1 MNKTWIK
8 EHWLEILLCVG
19 IVIQIGALAV
29 FNLTRLPYESNYDSS
44 CAYAQIVE
52 MWRQKRILLKDWAYQ
67 TTLGIDSPV
76 LLGALFYGITKNAFT
91 AFGLANIVTVIVYA
105 CLFYDILKQADV
117 KKNMRLLAVLFLL
130 TPYSTGQLGYMPM
143 LFTSAGSYAYKLL
156 VPLLLIDILVRMH
169 KGQEIKKYWYLI
181 LFATFFVFDTAVS
194 SGEYIVTVIVYACL
208 FYDILKQADVK
219 KNMRLLAVL
228 FLLTPYSTGQ
238 LGYMPM
244 LFTSAGSY
252 AYKLL
257 VPLLL
262 IDILVRMHKG
272 QEIKKYWY
280 LILFATFFVFD
291 TAVSS
296 GEYILLCAVLPLIG
310 YEILHVLIG
319 NDIKQIFN
327 KRLGFLILESAIYV
341 VGIKVGRRTG
351 IIESVGS
358 QMMLTKAKHFPSVIA
373 KCLTGIFQ
381 LFGGIPDYED
391 IPVTQ
396 TYGMMYLF
404 RFFLAAVILASWI
417 YLLKHLKEN
426 EKYKEL
432 VGMITCIFAVNLI
445 VLIFANVNYA
455 TKTFEYRYH
464 LISMIPMILLTSIAA
479 SDLWEK
485 RKLLEQTIVLV
496 TIVLLLFVNVYDYKN
511 YMRDCY
517 NYQGDMQGITLTAE
531 QEGVHLI
538 ITIGSES
545 ISMGRCMRNVNPN
558 VEISTWGG
566 YNHGVG
572 WGASTYYFDNAHL
585 KTPYMVLMTQKEYEL
600 MPKQIAKQLEE
611 VQVFGIF
618 RLYRVK
624 ENVLDGDNTLPQSGT
639 NRDFCYSSGYEYWG
653 KMESDGNVLSSG
665 KKETVLR
672 SNKKKIE
679 KDATYDIVVH
689 YEVIQAKEDSAATFR
704 VRNAQDEI
712 IAEQEMPKDATK
724 ITIKDVS
731 VITGMEWV
739 RYRINAEKGSK
750 IRIRSIETI
759 AQ

>member
-105 CLFYDILKQADV
+105 F
-117 KKNMRLLAVLFLL
+117 
-130 TPYSTGQLGYMPM
+130 
-143 LFTSAGSYAYKLL
+143 
-156 VPLLLIDILVRMH
+156 
-169 KGQEIKKYWYLI
+169 
-181 LFATFFVFDTAVS
+181 
-194 SGEYIVTVIVYACL
+194 L

-455 TKTFEYRYH
+455 AETFEYRYH

-618 RLYRVK
+618 QLYRVK

-639 NRDFCYSSGYEYWG
+639 SRDFCYSSGYEYWG

-672 SNKKKIE
+672 SNKKKI
-679 KDATYDIVVH
+679 KRDATYDMIVH
-689 YEVIQAKEDSAATFR
+689 YEVIQAKEDSAAVFR

-712 IAEQEMPKDATK
+712 IAEQEMPSDATE
-724 ITIKDVS
+724 IRIRDVS
-731 VITGMEWV
+731 VTQSMEWI
-739 RYRINAEKGSK
+739 RYRINAQKGSK
-750 IRIRSIETI
+750 IRIKSIETV

>member
-52 MWRQKRILLKDWAYQ
+52 MRIHKRILIKDWAYQ
-67 TTLGIDSPV
+67 TTMGIDSPV

-105 CLFYDILKQADV
+105 F
-117 KKNMRLLAVLFLL
+117 
-130 TPYSTGQLGYMPM
+130 
-143 LFTSAGSYAYKLL
+143 
-156 VPLLLIDILVRMH
+156 
-169 KGQEIKKYWYLI
+169 
-181 LFATFFVFDTAVS
+181 
-194 SGEYIVTVIVYACL
+194 L

-455 TKTFEYRYH
+455 AETFEYRYH

-611 VQVFGIF
+611 VQTFGLF
-618 RLYRVK
+618 QLYRVK

-672 SNKKKIE
+672 SNKKKI
-679 KDATYDIVVH
+679 KRDATYDMIVH
-689 YEVIQAKEDSAATFR
+689 YEVIQAKEDSAAVFR

-712 IAEQEMPKDATK
+712 IAEQEMPKDATE
-724 ITIKDVS
+724 IRIRDVS
-731 VITGMEWV
+731 VTQSMEWI
-739 RYRINAEKGSK
+739 RYRINAQKGSK
-750 IRIRSIETI
+750 IRIKSIETV

>member
-194 SGEYIVTVIVYACL
+194 SGEYI
-208 FYDILKQADVK
+208 
-219 KNMRLLAVL
+219 
-228 FLLTPYSTGQ
+228 
-238 LGYMPM
+238 
-244 LFTSAGSY
+244 
-252 AYKLL
+252 
-257 VPLLL
+257 
-262 IDILVRMHKG
+262 
-272 QEIKKYWY
+272 
-280 LILFATFFVFD
+280 
-291 TAVSS
+291 
-296 GEYILLCAVLPLIG
+296 LLCAVLPLVG

-341 VGIKVGRRTG
+341 VGIKVGKRTG

-396 TYGMMYLF
+396 TYGLMYLF

-611 VQVFGIF
+611 AQVFGIF

-679 KDATYDIVVH
+679 KDAAYDIVVH
-689 YEVIQAKEDSAATFR
+689 YEVLKSKEDSAATFR

>member
-91 AFGLANIVTVIVYA
+91 AFGLAN
-105 CLFYDILKQADV
+105 
-117 KKNMRLLAVLFLL
+117 
-130 TPYSTGQLGYMPM
+130 
-143 LFTSAGSYAYKLL
+143 
-156 VPLLLIDILVRMH
+156 
-169 KGQEIKKYWYLI
+169 
-181 LFATFFVFDTAVS
+181 
-194 SGEYIVTVIVYACL
+194 IVTVIVYACL

-517 NYQGDMQGITLTAE
+517 NDQGDMQGITLTAE

-679 KDATYDIVVH
+679 KDAAYDIVVH
-689 YEVIQAKEDSAATFR
+689 YEVLKSKEDSAATFR

-712 IAEQEMPKDATK
+712 IAEQEMPKDATE

>member
-91 AFGLANIVTVIVYA
+91 AFGLAN
-105 CLFYDILKQADV
+105 
-117 KKNMRLLAVLFLL
+117 
-130 TPYSTGQLGYMPM
+130 
-143 LFTSAGSYAYKLL
+143 
-156 VPLLLIDILVRMH
+156 
-169 KGQEIKKYWYLI
+169 
-181 LFATFFVFDTAVS
+181 
-194 SGEYIVTVIVYACL
+194 IVTVIVYACL

-455 TKTFEYRYH
+455 TETFEFRYH

-672 SNKKKIE
+672 SNKKKI
-679 KDATYDIVVH
+679 KRDATYDMIVH
-689 YEVIQAKEDSAATFR
+689 YEVIQAKEDSAAVFR

-712 IAEQEMPKDATK
+712 IAEQEMPKDATE
-724 ITIKDVS
+724 IRIRDVS
-731 VITGMEWV
+731 VTQSMEWI
-739 RYRINAEKGSK
+739 RYRINAQKGSK
-750 IRIRSIETI
+750 IRIKSIETV

>member
-76 LLGALFYGITKNAFT
+76 LLGVLFYGITKNAFT

-105 CLFYDILKQADV
+105 F
-117 KKNMRLLAVLFLL
+117 
-130 TPYSTGQLGYMPM
+130 
-143 LFTSAGSYAYKLL
+143 
-156 VPLLLIDILVRMH
+156 
-169 KGQEIKKYWYLI
+169 
-181 LFATFFVFDTAVS
+181 
-194 SGEYIVTVIVYACL
+194 L

-679 KDATYDIVVH
+679 KDAAYDIVVH
-689 YEVIQAKEDSAATFR
+689 YEVLKSKEDSAATFR

-712 IAEQEMPKDATK
+712 IAEQEMPKDATE

>member
-67 TTLGIDSPV
+67 STLGIDSPV

-91 AFGLANIVTVIVYA
+91 AFGLAN
-105 CLFYDILKQADV
+105 
-117 KKNMRLLAVLFLL
+117 
-130 TPYSTGQLGYMPM
+130 
-143 LFTSAGSYAYKLL
+143 
-156 VPLLLIDILVRMH
+156 
-169 KGQEIKKYWYLI
+169 
-181 LFATFFVFDTAVS
+181 
-194 SGEYIVTVIVYACL
+194 IVTVIVYACL

>member
-1 MNKTWIK
+1 MNKAWIK

-76 LLGALFYGITKNAFT
+76 LLGVLFYGITKNAFT

-105 CLFYDILKQADV
+105 FLFYDILKQADV
-117 KKNMRLLAVLFLL
+117 AKNMRLLAVLFLL

-169 KGQEIKKYWYLI
+169 KGQK
-181 LFATFFVFDTAVS
+181 
-194 SGEYIVTVIVYACL
+194 
-208 FYDILKQADVK
+208 
-219 KNMRLLAVL
+219 
-228 FLLTPYSTGQ
+228 
-238 LGYMPM
+238 
-244 LFTSAGSY
+244 
-252 AYKLL
+252 
-257 VPLLL
+257 
-262 IDILVRMHKG
+262 
-272 QEIKKYWY
+272 IKKYWY

-417 YLLKHLKEN
+417 YLLKHLNEN

-455 TKTFEYRYH
+455 TETFEFRYH

-511 YMRDCY
+511 YMKDCY

-618 RLYRVK
+618 QLYRVK

-672 SNKKKIE
+672 SNKKKI
-679 KDATYDIVVH
+679 KRDATYDMIVH
-689 YEVIQAKEDSAATFR
+689 YEVIQAKEDNAAVFR
-704 VRNAQDEI
+704 IRNAQDEI
-712 IAEQEMPKDATK
+712 IAEQEMPKDATE
-724 ITIKDVS
+724 IRIRDVS
-731 VITGMEWV
+731 VTQSMEWI
-739 RYRINAEKGSK
+739 RYRINSQKGSK
-750 IRIRSIETI
+750 IRIKSIETV

>member
-91 AFGLANIVTVIVYA
+91 AFGLAN
-105 CLFYDILKQADV
+105 
-117 KKNMRLLAVLFLL
+117 
-130 TPYSTGQLGYMPM
+130 
-143 LFTSAGSYAYKLL
+143 
-156 VPLLLIDILVRMH
+156 
-169 KGQEIKKYWYLI
+169 
-181 LFATFFVFDTAVS
+181 
-194 SGEYIVTVIVYACL
+194 IVTVIVYACL

-455 TKTFEYRYH
+455 TETFEFRYH

-600 MPKQIAKQLEE
+600 MPKQIAQQLEE

-679 KDATYDIVVH
+679 KDAAYDIVVH
-689 YEVIQAKEDSAATFR
+689 YEVLKSKEDSAATFR

>member
-169 KGQEIKKYWYLI
+169 KGQK
-181 LFATFFVFDTAVS
+181 
-194 SGEYIVTVIVYACL
+194 
-208 FYDILKQADVK
+208 
-219 KNMRLLAVL
+219 
-228 FLLTPYSTGQ
+228 
-238 LGYMPM
+238 
-244 LFTSAGSY
+244 
-252 AYKLL
+252 
-257 VPLLL
+257 
-262 IDILVRMHKG
+262 
-272 QEIKKYWY
+272 IKKYWY

-319 NDIKQIFN
+319 NDIKQIFS

-426 EKYKEL
+426 AKYKEL

-618 RLYRVK
+618 QLYRVK

-679 KDATYDIVVH
+679 KDAAYDIVVH
-689 YEVIQAKEDSAATFR
+689 YEVLKSKEDSAATFR

-712 IAEQEMPKDATK
+712 IAEQEMPKHATK

-731 VITGMEWV
+731 VITGMESV

-750 IRIRSIETI
+750 IRIRSIETF

>member
-76 LLGALFYGITKNAFT
+76 LLGVLFYGITKNAFT

-105 CLFYDILKQADV
+105 FLFYDILKQADV
-117 KKNMRLLAVLFLL
+117 A
-130 TPYSTGQLGYMPM
+130 
-143 LFTSAGSYAYKLL
+143 
-156 VPLLLIDILVRMH
+156 
-169 KGQEIKKYWYLI
+169 
-181 LFATFFVFDTAVS
+181 
-194 SGEYIVTVIVYACL
+194 
-208 FYDILKQADVK
+208 

-455 TKTFEYRYH
+455 TETFEYRYH

-485 RKLLEQTIVLV
+485 RKLLEQTVVLA
-496 TIVLLLFVNVYDYKN
+496 TIALLLFINVYGYKN
-511 YMRDCY
+511 YMKDCY
-517 NYQGDMQGITLTAE
+517 NYQGDMQAITLTAE

-679 KDATYDIVVH
+679 KDAAYDIVVH
-689 YEVIQAKEDSAATFR
+689 YEVLKSKEDSAATFR

>member
-105 CLFYDILKQADV
+105 F
-117 KKNMRLLAVLFLL
+117 
-130 TPYSTGQLGYMPM
+130 
-143 LFTSAGSYAYKLL
+143 
-156 VPLLLIDILVRMH
+156 
-169 KGQEIKKYWYLI
+169 
-181 LFATFFVFDTAVS
+181 
-194 SGEYIVTVIVYACL
+194 L

-464 LISMIPMILLTSIAA
+464 LIGMIPMILLTSIAA

-611 VQVFGIF
+611 VQTFGLF
-618 RLYRVK
+618 QLYRVK

-672 SNKKKIE
+672 SNKKKI
-679 KDATYDIVVH
+679 KRDATYDMIVH
-689 YEVIQAKEDSAATFR
+689 YEVIQAKEDSAAVFR

-712 IAEQEMPKDATK
+712 IAEQEMPKDATE
-724 ITIKDVS
+724 IRIRDVS
-731 VITGMEWV
+731 VTQSMEWI
-739 RYRINAEKGSK
+739 RYRINAQKGSK
-750 IRIRSIETI
+750 IRIKSIETV

>member
-105 CLFYDILKQADV
+105 F
-117 KKNMRLLAVLFLL
+117 
-130 TPYSTGQLGYMPM
+130 
-143 LFTSAGSYAYKLL
+143 
-156 VPLLLIDILVRMH
+156 
-169 KGQEIKKYWYLI
+169 
-181 LFATFFVFDTAVS
+181 
-194 SGEYIVTVIVYACL
+194 L

-455 TKTFEYRYH
+455 TETFEFRYH

-517 NYQGDMQGITLTAE
+517 NDQGDMQGITLTAE

-618 RLYRVK
+618 QLYRVK

-672 SNKKKIE
+672 SNKKKI
-679 KDATYDIVVH
+679 KRDATYDMIVH
-689 YEVIQAKEDSAATFR
+689 YEVIQAKEDSAAVFR

-712 IAEQEMPKDATK
+712 IAEQEMPKDATE

>member
-194 SGEYIVTVIVYACL
+194 SGEYI
-208 FYDILKQADVK
+208 
-219 KNMRLLAVL
+219 
-228 FLLTPYSTGQ
+228 
-238 LGYMPM
+238 
-244 LFTSAGSY
+244 
-252 AYKLL
+252 
-257 VPLLL
+257 
-262 IDILVRMHKG
+262 
-272 QEIKKYWY
+272 
-280 LILFATFFVFD
+280 
-291 TAVSS
+291 
-296 GEYILLCAVLPLIG
+296 LLCAVLPLVG

-464 LISMIPMILLTSIAA
+464 LIGMIPMILLTSIAA

-611 VQVFGIF
+611 VQTFGLF
-618 RLYRVK
+618 QLYRVK

-672 SNKKKIE
+672 SNKKKI
-679 KDATYDIVVH
+679 KRDATYDMIVH
-689 YEVIQAKEDSAATFR
+689 YEVIQAKEDSAAVFR

-712 IAEQEMPKDATK
+712 IAEQEMPKDATE
-724 ITIKDVS
+724 IRIRDVS
-731 VITGMEWV
+731 VTQSMEWI
-739 RYRINAEKGSK
+739 RYRINAQKGSK
-750 IRIRSIETI
+750 IRIKSIETV

>member
-105 CLFYDILKQADV
+105 F
-117 KKNMRLLAVLFLL
+117 
-130 TPYSTGQLGYMPM
+130 
-143 LFTSAGSYAYKLL
+143 
-156 VPLLLIDILVRMH
+156 
-169 KGQEIKKYWYLI
+169 
-181 LFATFFVFDTAVS
+181 
-194 SGEYIVTVIVYACL
+194 L

-712 IAEQEMPKDATK
+712 IAEQEMPKDATE
-724 ITIKDVS
+724 IRIRDVS
-731 VITGMEWV
+731 VTQSMEWI
-739 RYRINAEKGSK
+739 RYRINSQKGSK
-750 IRIRSIETI
+750 IRIKSIETV

>member
-91 AFGLANIVTVIVYA
+91 AFGLAN
-105 CLFYDILKQADV
+105 
-117 KKNMRLLAVLFLL
+117 
-130 TPYSTGQLGYMPM
+130 
-143 LFTSAGSYAYKLL
+143 
-156 VPLLLIDILVRMH
+156 
-169 KGQEIKKYWYLI
+169 
-181 LFATFFVFDTAVS
+181 
-194 SGEYIVTVIVYACL
+194 IVTVIVYACL

-585 KTPYMVLMTQKEYEL
+585 KTPYMDLMTQKDYEV

>member
-91 AFGLANIVTVIVYA
+91 AFGLAN
-105 CLFYDILKQADV
+105 
-117 KKNMRLLAVLFLL
+117 
-130 TPYSTGQLGYMPM
+130 
-143 LFTSAGSYAYKLL
+143 
-156 VPLLLIDILVRMH
+156 
-169 KGQEIKKYWYLI
+169 
-181 LFATFFVFDTAVS
+181 
-194 SGEYIVTVIVYACL
+194 IVTVIVYACL

-445 VLIFANVNYA
+445 VLIFANVTYA

>member
-105 CLFYDILKQADV
+105 FLFYDILKQADV
-117 KKNMRLLAVLFLL
+117 A
-130 TPYSTGQLGYMPM
+130 
-143 LFTSAGSYAYKLL
+143 
-156 VPLLLIDILVRMH
+156 
-169 KGQEIKKYWYLI
+169 
-181 LFATFFVFDTAVS
+181 
-194 SGEYIVTVIVYACL
+194 
-208 FYDILKQADVK
+208 

-358 QMMLTKAKHFPSVIA
+358 QMILTKAKHFPSVIA

-455 TKTFEYRYH
+455 TETFEFRYH

-485 RKLLEQTIVLV
+485 RKLLEQTVVLA
-496 TIVLLLFVNVYDYKN
+496 TIALLLFVNVYGYKN
-511 YMRDCY
+511 YMKDCY
-517 NYQGDMQGITLTAE
+517 NYQGDMQAIILTAE

-618 RLYRVK
+618 QLYRVK

-653 KMESDGNVLSSG
+653 KMESDGNLLSSG

-679 KDATYDIVVH
+679 KDAAYDIVVH
-689 YEVIQAKEDSAATFR
+689 YEVLKSKEDSAATFR

>member
-1 MNKTWIK
+1 
-8 EHWLEILLCVG
+8 
-19 IVIQIGALAV
+19 
-29 FNLTRLPYESNYDSS
+29 
-44 CAYAQIVE
+44 
-52 MWRQKRILLKDWAYQ
+52 
-67 TTLGIDSPV
+67 
-76 LLGALFYGITKNAFT
+76 
-91 AFGLANIVTVIVYA
+91 
-105 CLFYDILKQADV
+105 
-117 KKNMRLLAVLFLL
+117 MRLLAVLFLL

-169 KGQEIKKYWYLI
+169 KGQKIKKYWYLI
-181 LFATFFVFDTAVS
+181 LFASFFVFDTA
-194 SGEYIVTVIVYACL
+194 
-208 FYDILKQADVK
+208 F
-219 KNMRLLAVL
+219 
-228 FLLTPYSTGQ
+228 
-238 LGYMPM
+238 
-244 LFTSAGSY
+244 
-252 AYKLL
+252 
-257 VPLLL
+257 
-262 IDILVRMHKG
+262 
-272 QEIKKYWY
+272 
-280 LILFATFFVFD
+280 
-291 TAVSS
+291 SS
-296 GEYILLCAVLPLIG
+296 GEYILLCAILPLIG

-455 TKTFEYRYH
+455 AETFEYRYH

-611 VQVFGIF
+611 VQTFGLF
-618 RLYRVK
+618 QLYRVK

-672 SNKKKIE
+672 SNKKKI
-679 KDATYDIVVH
+679 KRDATYDMIVH
-689 YEVIQAKEDSAATFR
+689 YEVIQAKEDSAAF
-704 VRNAQDEI
+704 
-712 IAEQEMPKDATK
+712 
-724 ITIKDVS
+724 S
-731 VITGMEWV
+731 V
-739 RYRINAEKGSK
+739 
-750 IRIRSIETI
+750 
-759 AQ
+759 

>member
-91 AFGLANIVTVIVYA
+91 AFGLAN
-105 CLFYDILKQADV
+105 
-117 KKNMRLLAVLFLL
+117 
-130 TPYSTGQLGYMPM
+130 
-143 LFTSAGSYAYKLL
+143 
-156 VPLLLIDILVRMH
+156 
-169 KGQEIKKYWYLI
+169 
-181 LFATFFVFDTAVS
+181 
-194 SGEYIVTVIVYACL
+194 IVTVIVYACL

-455 TKTFEYRYH
+455 TETFEFRYH

-679 KDATYDIVVH
+679 KDAAYDIVVH
-689 YEVIQAKEDSAATFR
+689 YEVLKSKEDSAATFR

-712 IAEQEMPKDATK
+712 IAEQEMPSDATE
-724 ITIKDVS
+724 IRIRDVS
-731 VITGMEWV
+731 VTQSMEWI
-739 RYRINAEKGSK
+739 RYRINAQKGSK
-750 IRIRSIETI
+750 IRIKSIETV

>member
-105 CLFYDILKQADV
+105 F
-117 KKNMRLLAVLFLL
+117 
-130 TPYSTGQLGYMPM
+130 
-143 LFTSAGSYAYKLL
+143 
-156 VPLLLIDILVRMH
+156 
-169 KGQEIKKYWYLI
+169 
-181 LFATFFVFDTAVS
+181 
-194 SGEYIVTVIVYACL
+194 L

-310 YEILHVLIG
+310 YEILHVLIE

-455 TKTFEYRYH
+455 AETFEYRYH

-611 VQVFGIF
+611 VQTFGLF
-618 RLYRVK
+618 QLYRVK

-672 SNKKKIE
+672 SNKKKI
-679 KDATYDIVVH
+679 KRDATYDMIVH
-689 YEVIQAKEDSAATFR
+689 YEVIQAKEDSAAVFR

-712 IAEQEMPKDATK
+712 IAEQEMPKDATE
-724 ITIKDVS
+724 IRIRDVS
-731 VITGMEWV
+731 VTQSMEWI
-739 RYRINAEKGSK
+739 RYRINAQKGSK
-750 IRIRSIETI
+750 IRIKSIETV

>member
-181 LFATFFVFDTAVS
+181 LFA
-194 SGEYIVTVIVYACL
+194 I
-208 FYDILKQADVK
+208 
-219 KNMRLLAVL
+219 
-228 FLLTPYSTGQ
+228 
-238 LGYMPM
+238 
-244 LFTSAGSY
+244 
-252 AYKLL
+252 
-257 VPLLL
+257 
-262 IDILVRMHKG
+262 
-272 QEIKKYWY
+272 
-280 LILFATFFVFD
+280 FFVFD

-455 TKTFEYRYH
+455 TETFEFRYH

-517 NYQGDMQGITLTAE
+517 NNQGDMQGITLTAE

-679 KDATYDIVVH
+679 KDAAYDIVVH
-689 YEVIQAKEDSAATFR
+689 YEVLKSKEDSAATFR

>member
-169 KGQEIKKYWYLI
+169 KGQK
-181 LFATFFVFDTAVS
+181 
-194 SGEYIVTVIVYACL
+194 
-208 FYDILKQADVK
+208 
-219 KNMRLLAVL
+219 
-228 FLLTPYSTGQ
+228 
-238 LGYMPM
+238 
-244 LFTSAGSY
+244 
-252 AYKLL
+252 
-257 VPLLL
+257 
-262 IDILVRMHKG
+262 
-272 QEIKKYWY
+272 IKKYWY

-296 GEYILLCAVLPLIG
+296 GEYILLCAVVPLIG

-455 TKTFEYRYH
+455 TETFEFRYH

-517 NYQGDMQGITLTAE
+517 NYQGDMQAITLTAE

-712 IAEQEMPKDATK
+712 IAEQEMPKDATE
-724 ITIKDVS
+724 IRIRDVS
-731 VITGMEWV
+731 VTQSMEWI
-739 RYRINAEKGSK
+739 RYRINSQKGSK
-750 IRIRSIETI
+750 IRIKSIETV

>member
-194 SGEYIVTVIVYACL
+194 SGE
-208 FYDILKQADVK
+208 
-219 KNMRLLAVL
+219 
-228 FLLTPYSTGQ
+228 S
-238 LGYMPM
+238 
-244 LFTSAGSY
+244 
-252 AYKLL
+252 
-257 VPLLL
+257 
-262 IDILVRMHKG
+262 
-272 QEIKKYWY
+272 
-280 LILFATFFVFD
+280 
-291 TAVSS
+291 
-296 GEYILLCAVLPLIG
+296 ILLCAVLPLIG

>member
-169 KGQEIKKYWYLI
+169 KGQK
-181 LFATFFVFDTAVS
+181 
-194 SGEYIVTVIVYACL
+194 
-208 FYDILKQADVK
+208 
-219 KNMRLLAVL
+219 
-228 FLLTPYSTGQ
+228 
-238 LGYMPM
+238 
-244 LFTSAGSY
+244 
-252 AYKLL
+252 
-257 VPLLL
+257 
-262 IDILVRMHKG
+262 
-272 QEIKKYWY
+272 IKKYWY

-319 NDIKQIFN
+319 NDIKQIFS

-426 EKYKEL
+426 AKYNEH

-618 RLYRVK
+618 QLYRVK

-679 KDATYDIVVH
+679 KDAAYDIVVH
-689 YEVIQAKEDSAATFR
+689 YEVLKSKEDSAATFR

>member
-91 AFGLANIVTVIVYA
+91 AFGLAN
-105 CLFYDILKQADV
+105 
-117 KKNMRLLAVLFLL
+117 
-130 TPYSTGQLGYMPM
+130 
-143 LFTSAGSYAYKLL
+143 
-156 VPLLLIDILVRMH
+156 
-169 KGQEIKKYWYLI
+169 
-181 LFATFFVFDTAVS
+181 
-194 SGEYIVTVIVYACL
+194 IVTVIVYACL

-724 ITIKDVS
+724 ITIKNVS

>member
-169 KGQEIKKYWYLI
+169 KGQK
-181 LFATFFVFDTAVS
+181 
-194 SGEYIVTVIVYACL
+194 
-208 FYDILKQADVK
+208 
-219 KNMRLLAVL
+219 
-228 FLLTPYSTGQ
+228 
-238 LGYMPM
+238 
-244 LFTSAGSY
+244 
-252 AYKLL
+252 
-257 VPLLL
+257 
-262 IDILVRMHKG
+262 
-272 QEIKKYWY
+272 IKKYWY

-319 NDIKQIFN
+319 NDIKQIFS

-426 EKYKEL
+426 AKYKEL

>member
-91 AFGLANIVTVIVYA
+91 AFGLANIVTVIVYVF
-105 CLFYDILKQADV
+105 LFYDILKQADV
-117 KKNMRLLAVLFLL
+117 AKNMRLLAVLFLL

-143 LFTSAGSYAYKLL
+143 LFTSASSYAYKLL

-169 KGQEIKKYWYLI
+169 KGQEIKKYWYL
-181 LFATFFVFDTAVS
+181 V
-194 SGEYIVTVIVYACL
+194 
-208 FYDILKQADVK
+208 
-219 KNMRLLAVL
+219 
-228 FLLTPYSTGQ
+228 
-238 LGYMPM
+238 
-244 LFTSAGSY
+244 
-252 AYKLL
+252 
-257 VPLLL
+257 
-262 IDILVRMHKG
+262 
-272 QEIKKYWY
+272 
-280 LILFATFFVFD
+280 LFATFFVFD

-296 GEYILLCAVLPLIG
+296 GEYILLCAILPLIG

-327 KRLGFLILESAIYV
+327 KRFGFLILESAIYV

-679 KDATYDIVVH
+679 KDAAYDIVVH
-689 YEVIQAKEDSAATFR
+689 YEVLKSKEDSAATFR

-712 IAEQEMPKDATK
+712 IAEQEMPKDATE
-724 ITIKDVS
+724 IRIRDVS
-731 VITGMEWV
+731 VTQSMEWI
-739 RYRINAEKGSK
+739 RYRINAQKGSK
-750 IRIRSIETI
+750 IRIKSIETV

>member
-91 AFGLANIVTVIVYA
+91 AFGLAN
-105 CLFYDILKQADV
+105 
-117 KKNMRLLAVLFLL
+117 
-130 TPYSTGQLGYMPM
+130 
-143 LFTSAGSYAYKLL
+143 
-156 VPLLLIDILVRMH
+156 
-169 KGQEIKKYWYLI
+169 
-181 LFATFFVFDTAVS
+181 
-194 SGEYIVTVIVYACL
+194 IVTVIVYACL

-404 RFFLAAVILASWI
+404 RFFLAAVILASLI

-731 VITGMEWV
+731 VITGMEWD

>member
-76 LLGALFYGITKNAFT
+76 LLGALFYGITKNVFT
-91 AFGLANIVTVIVYA
+91 AFGLANIVTVIVYVF
-105 CLFYDILKQADV
+105 LFYDILKQADV
-117 KKNMRLLAVLFLL
+117 AKNMRLLAVLFLL

-169 KGQEIKKYWYLI
+169 KGQEIKKYWYL
-181 LFATFFVFDTAVS
+181 V
-194 SGEYIVTVIVYACL
+194 
-208 FYDILKQADVK
+208 
-219 KNMRLLAVL
+219 
-228 FLLTPYSTGQ
+228 
-238 LGYMPM
+238 
-244 LFTSAGSY
+244 
-252 AYKLL
+252 
-257 VPLLL
+257 
-262 IDILVRMHKG
+262 
-272 QEIKKYWY
+272 
-280 LILFATFFVFD
+280 LFATFFVFD

-296 GEYILLCAVLPLIG
+296 GEYILLCAILPLIG

-327 KRLGFLILESAIYV
+327 KRFGFLILESAIYV

-679 KDATYDIVVH
+679 KDAAYDIVVH
-689 YEVIQAKEDSAATFR
+689 YEVLKSKEDSAATFR

-712 IAEQEMPKDATK
+712 IAEQEMPKDATE
-724 ITIKDVS
+724 IRIRDVS
-731 VITGMEWV
+731 VTQSMEWI
-739 RYRINAEKGSK
+739 RYRINAQKGSK
-750 IRIRSIETI
+750 IRIKSIETV

>member
-169 KGQEIKKYWYLI
+169 KGQK
-181 LFATFFVFDTAVS
+181 
-194 SGEYIVTVIVYACL
+194 
-208 FYDILKQADVK
+208 
-219 KNMRLLAVL
+219 
-228 FLLTPYSTGQ
+228 
-238 LGYMPM
+238 
-244 LFTSAGSY
+244 
-252 AYKLL
+252 
-257 VPLLL
+257 
-262 IDILVRMHKG
+262 
-272 QEIKKYWY
+272 IKKYWY

-319 NDIKQIFN
+319 NDIKQIFS

-426 EKYKEL
+426 AKYKEL

-485 RKLLEQTIVLV
+485 RKLLEQIIVLV

-618 RLYRVK
+618 QLYRVK

-679 KDATYDIVVH
+679 KDAAYDIVVH
-689 YEVIQAKEDSAATFR
+689 YEVLKSKEDSAATFR

>member
-76 LLGALFYGITKNAFT
+76 LLGVLFYGITKNAFT

-105 CLFYDILKQADV
+105 F
-117 KKNMRLLAVLFLL
+117 
-130 TPYSTGQLGYMPM
+130 
-143 LFTSAGSYAYKLL
+143 
-156 VPLLLIDILVRMH
+156 
-169 KGQEIKKYWYLI
+169 
-181 LFATFFVFDTAVS
+181 
-194 SGEYIVTVIVYACL
+194 L

-432 VGMITCIFAVNLI
+432 VGMIICIFAVNLI

-517 NYQGDMQGITLTAE
+517 NYQGDMQAITLTAE

>member
-8 EHWLEILLCVG
+8 EHWLEVLLCVG

-76 LLGALFYGITKNAFT
+76 LLGVLFYGITKNAFT

-105 CLFYDILKQADV
+105 F
-117 KKNMRLLAVLFLL
+117 
-130 TPYSTGQLGYMPM
+130 
-143 LFTSAGSYAYKLL
+143 
-156 VPLLLIDILVRMH
+156 
-169 KGQEIKKYWYLI
+169 
-181 LFATFFVFDTAVS
+181 
-194 SGEYIVTVIVYACL
+194 L

-417 YLLKHLKEN
+417 YLSKHLKEN

-679 KDATYDIVVH
+679 KDAAYDIVVH
-689 YEVIQAKEDSAATFR
+689 YEVLKSKEDSAATFR

-712 IAEQEMPKDATK
+712 IAEQEMPSDATK

>member
-105 CLFYDILKQADV
+105 F
-117 KKNMRLLAVLFLL
+117 
-130 TPYSTGQLGYMPM
+130 
-143 LFTSAGSYAYKLL
+143 
-156 VPLLLIDILVRMH
+156 
-169 KGQEIKKYWYLI
+169 
-181 LFATFFVFDTAVS
+181 
-194 SGEYIVTVIVYACL
+194 L

-517 NYQGDMQGITLTAE
+517 NYQGDMQEITLTAE

-672 SNKKKIE
+672 SNKKKI
-679 KDATYDIVVH
+679 KRDATYDMIVH
-689 YEVIQAKEDSAATFR
+689 YEVIQAKEDNAAVFR
-704 VRNAQDEI
+704 IRNAQDEI
-712 IAEQEMPKDATK
+712 IAEQEMPSDATE
-724 ITIKDVS
+724 IRIRDVS
-731 VITGMEWV
+731 VTQSMEWI
-739 RYRINAEKGSK
+739 RYRINAQKGSK
-750 IRIRSIETI
+750 IRIKSIETV

>member
-105 CLFYDILKQADV
+105 F
-117 KKNMRLLAVLFLL
+117 
-130 TPYSTGQLGYMPM
+130 
-143 LFTSAGSYAYKLL
+143 
-156 VPLLLIDILVRMH
+156 
-169 KGQEIKKYWYLI
+169 
-181 LFATFFVFDTAVS
+181 
-194 SGEYIVTVIVYACL
+194 L

-517 NYQGDMQGITLTAE
+517 NDQGDMQGITLTAE

-618 RLYRVK
+618 QLYRVK

-679 KDATYDIVVH
+679 KDAAYDIVVH
-689 YEVIQAKEDSAATFR
+689 YEVLKSKEDSAATFR

>member
-91 AFGLANIVTVIVYA
+91 AFGLAN
-105 CLFYDILKQADV
+105 
-117 KKNMRLLAVLFLL
+117 
-130 TPYSTGQLGYMPM
+130 
-143 LFTSAGSYAYKLL
+143 
-156 VPLLLIDILVRMH
+156 
-169 KGQEIKKYWYLI
+169 
-181 LFATFFVFDTAVS
+181 
-194 SGEYIVTVIVYACL
+194 IVTVIVYACL

-639 NRDFCYSSGYEYWG
+639 NRDFCYSSGYEYSG

>member
-91 AFGLANIVTVIVYA
+91 AFGLAN
-105 CLFYDILKQADV
+105 
-117 KKNMRLLAVLFLL
+117 
-130 TPYSTGQLGYMPM
+130 
-143 LFTSAGSYAYKLL
+143 
-156 VPLLLIDILVRMH
+156 
-169 KGQEIKKYWYLI
+169 
-181 LFATFFVFDTAVS
+181 
-194 SGEYIVTVIVYACL
+194 IVTVIVYACL

-611 VQVFGIF
+611 VQTFGLF
-618 RLYRVK
+618 QLYRVK

-672 SNKKKIE
+672 SNKKKI
-679 KDATYDIVVH
+679 KRDATYDMIVH
-689 YEVIQAKEDSAATFR
+689 YEVIQAKEDSAAVFR

-712 IAEQEMPKDATK
+712 IAEQEMPKDATEIK
-724 ITIKDVS
+724 IRDVS
-731 VITGMEWV
+731 VTQSMEWI
-739 RYRINAEKGSK
+739 RYRINAQKGSK
-750 IRIRSIETI
+750 IRIKSIETV

>member
-76 LLGALFYGITKNAFT
+76 LLGVLFYGITKNAFT

-105 CLFYDILKQADV
+105 FLFYDILKQADV
-117 KKNMRLLAVLFLL
+117 AKNMRLLAVLFLL

-181 LFATFFVFDTAVS
+181 LFASFFVFDTA
-194 SGEYIVTVIVYACL
+194 
-208 FYDILKQADVK
+208 F
-219 KNMRLLAVL
+219 
-228 FLLTPYSTGQ
+228 
-238 LGYMPM
+238 
-244 LFTSAGSY
+244 
-252 AYKLL
+252 
-257 VPLLL
+257 
-262 IDILVRMHKG
+262 
-272 QEIKKYWY
+272 
-280 LILFATFFVFD
+280 
-291 TAVSS
+291 SS
-296 GEYILLCAVLPLIG
+296 GEYILLCAILPLIG

-455 TKTFEYRYH
+455 TETFEFRYH

-679 KDATYDIVVH
+679 KDAAYDIVVH
-689 YEVIQAKEDSAATFR
+689 YEVLKSKEDSAATFR

-712 IAEQEMPKDATK
+712 IAEQEMPSDATK

>member
-105 CLFYDILKQADV
+105 FLFYDILKQADV

-194 SGEYIVTVIVYACL
+194 SGEY
-208 FYDILKQADVK
+208 
-219 KNMRLLAVL
+219 M
-228 FLLTPYSTGQ
+228 
-238 LGYMPM
+238 
-244 LFTSAGSY
+244 
-252 AYKLL
+252 
-257 VPLLL
+257 
-262 IDILVRMHKG
+262 
-272 QEIKKYWY
+272 
-280 LILFATFFVFD
+280 
-291 TAVSS
+291 
-296 GEYILLCAVLPLIG
+296 LLCAVLPLIG

-672 SNKKKIE
+672 SNKKKI
-679 KDATYDIVVH
+679 KRDATYDMIVH
-689 YEVIQAKEDSAATFR
+689 YEVIQAKEDNAAVFR
-704 VRNAQDEI
+704 IRNAQDEI
-712 IAEQEMPKDATK
+712 IAEQEMPSDATE
-724 ITIKDVS
+724 IRIRDVS
-731 VITGMEWV
+731 VTQSMEWI
-739 RYRINAEKGSK
+739 RYRINAQKGSK
-750 IRIRSIETI
+750 IRIKSIETV